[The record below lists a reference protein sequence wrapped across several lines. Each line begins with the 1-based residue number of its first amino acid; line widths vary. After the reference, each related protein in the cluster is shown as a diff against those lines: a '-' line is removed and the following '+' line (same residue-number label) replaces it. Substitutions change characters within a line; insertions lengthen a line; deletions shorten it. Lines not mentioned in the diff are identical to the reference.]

1 MYQFSNLN
9 NNQILSNLFISA
21 LPISFIAGNMIIN
34 INILLI
40 ILSTLFLYRK
50 DFFTIKLY
58 YLDKFL
64 ITFFFLILITG
75 IYNDIS
81 ININNKIFS
90 EYRGIFYTT
99 FKSVLFLKY
108 LFLYFSIRYLVEKN
122 ILNFKLFYSICAISS
137 LFVCFDLLIQFIFGK
152 DIFGFP
158 ANPSRKLGG
167 PFGDELIAGG
177 YIQRFSLFAF
187 FVLPFFFNIRSKKIL
202 FFVVP
207 FLFVVFSL
215 GIILSGNRMPM
226 ILFLFLMCL
235 IILFQK
241 NTRKYFLL
249 FVFIFS
255 VISFL
260 AFNFNEKIKNNY
272 SNLYMQISTMTLSL
286 INKNLDDKTAPQYI
300 KEFSSF
306 YNTWLINKYV
316 GGGIKNFRYYCHIR
330 PNIKK
335 DSKFICNMHPHNYYL
350 EILTESGLV
359 GFLILIISFS
369 IILKK
374 TLYDKYL
381 SRLNLQNNNTIIP
394 FIFLFIVEIFPI
406 KSTGSFFTT
415 GNTTYLFLIIGILIA
430 LVRRDNIIVNDK

>member
-187 FVLPFFFNIRSKKIL
+187 FVLPLFFNIRSKKIL

-215 GIILSGNRMPM
+215 GIILSGNRMPI

-241 NTRKYFLL
+241 NTRKYFLP

-306 YNTWLINKYV
+306 
-316 GGGIKNFRYYCHIR
+316 
-330 PNIKK
+330 
-335 DSKFICNMHPHNYYL
+335 
-350 EILTESGLV
+350 
-359 GFLILIISFS
+359 
-369 IILKK
+369 
-374 TLYDKYL
+374 YL